1 MSILPRR
8 EFLTKTT
15 LVNNF
20 ADSKTSK
27 DEITNSRIRKFKV
40 LHAREPSK
48 IPGLGVLLLTY
59 ILLLKNIFALV
70 FFILKALKE
79 FCSTLNSWIGE
90 FVVSF
95 FDVTNRLKYE
105 FSVVNIEC
113 RKTIYSLKLYQWF
126 VEIVVFWPFFLQI
139 LLQSI

>member
-8 EFLTKTT
+8 GFLTKTT
-15 LVNNF
+15 LVNDF

-79 FCSTLNSWIGE
+79 FCSTLNS
-90 FVVSF
+90 
-95 FDVTNRLKYE
+95 
-105 FSVVNIEC
+105 
-113 RKTIYSLKLYQWF
+113 
-126 VEIVVFWPFFLQI
+126 
-139 LLQSI
+139 